1 MIYFLLILTIVS
13 FYINVGLIVF
23 LNKKNK
29 LEILKIMTIMNTQ
42 KKRQYINKNKEDIKD
57 IQVSSLLWPLLIL
70 KKARV
75 KIAKK

>member
-23 LNKKNK
+23 LTKKNK